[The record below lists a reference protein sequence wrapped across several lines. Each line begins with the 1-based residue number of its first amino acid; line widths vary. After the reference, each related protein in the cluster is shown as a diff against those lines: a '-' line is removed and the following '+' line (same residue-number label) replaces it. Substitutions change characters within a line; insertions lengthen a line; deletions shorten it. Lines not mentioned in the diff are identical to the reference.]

1 MTTLSFRLL
10 LASLL
15 LVAGG
20 SVAKAWDTTPG
31 EDGLYDGLYDR
42 PTYVPDWKQP
52 STWPNAMYYLCDVR
66 SGAANGPQV
75 TSYEVAVYDQND
87 KLRFCGR
94 SIPKDNNLSM
104 LTIRGEEGDVFHFKV
119 VYGDDFQNP
128 TIVDVP
134 ELTVAFKT
142 NDEKGTPTDPF
153 LLIIP
158 GRIYLSEYD
167 TEAPAAATG
176 VDVTVFRTIEAGI
189 WDTICLPFTIPGDE
203 MENAFG
209 TEVDLGDFTGC
220 EVTYTD
226 ETEETVQSINVKFER
241 ATAIDANHPYI
252 IKVKDDVSEINI
264 DDVDIEQG
272 DAVVKKDKLKTFYN
286 KFIGNYVNNF
296 QIPEQNLF
304 LSGGKFCYSTGKTP
318 MMAFRG
324 YFDFYDVL
332 PEMEDAGDRITL
344 TFDGTVTEVVCAAV
358 ALPTQQTVQTYDLQG
373 RRMESSQ
380 SSILKKGLYIKNGRK
395 FIIK

>member
-42 PTYVPDWKQP
+42 PTYFPDWKQP

-119 VYGDDFQNP
+119 VYGDDFRNP

-167 TEAPAAATG
+167 TEIKPVAEALAPLDVLNAVS
-176 VDVTVFRTIEAGI
+176 VDELKAQLSEAK
-189 WDTICLPFTIPGDE
+189 E
-203 MENAFG
+203 
-209 TEVDLGDFTGC
+209 
-220 EVTYTD
+220 
-226 ETEETVQSINVKFER
+226 K
-241 ATAIDANHPYI
+241 IDAAR
-252 IKVKDDVSEINI
+252 KALVK
-264 DDVDIEQG
+264 
-272 DAVVKKDKLKTFYN
+272 
-286 KFIGNYVNNF
+286 
-296 QIPEQNLF
+296 
-304 LSGGKFCYSTGKTP
+304 
-318 MMAFRG
+318 
-324 YFDFYDVL
+324 
-332 PEMEDAGDRITL
+332 
-344 TFDGTVTEVVCAAV
+344 
-358 ALPTQQTVQTYDLQG
+358 
-373 RRMESSQ
+373 
-380 SSILKKGLYIKNGRK
+380 
-395 FIIK
+395 